1 MDGAVHLPYL
11 RSWSSLSHAL
21 APLADA
27 LIGCFSQEPPV
38 FAVKPPSSSSSSS
51 SSFTGANAASTGANP
66 TRIQATSSSTT
77 ATIAA
82 GGSAAGYGS
91 DPARNHRADSHT
103 PPPIFTPPPPPYR
116 SPNPTSNGGAGTS
129 TPPPPPPQFSSSSG
143 KDRLL
148 EEVTRKVRHASRAGV
163 AKIMSL
169 FFFLFSLTAVRSL
182 ALVSR
187 CLLRL
192 NVESILHSVV
202 IEGTNSDSYSLPF
215 PVILMIILLAS
226 LRIWRS
232 GAVSLA

>member
-1 MDGAVHLPYL
+1 MAIRSSKSKSTGIFPVFRDSYVICAFQKNLSGA
-11 RSWSSLSHAL
+11 
-21 APLADA
+21 
-27 LIGCFSQEPPV
+27 FPPV
-38 FAVKPPSSSSSSS
+38 KSASIPPLLR
-51 SSFTGANAASTGANP
+51 P
-66 TRIQATSSSTT
+66 
-77 ATIAA
+77 TIAA
-82 GGSAAGYGS
+82 GGGAAGYGS

-116 SPNPTSNGGAGTS
+116 SPNPTSNGGAGTR